1 MANKHIRTASV
12 AARLDARWHDLRH
25 HHATALLSEGIN
37 PAKVAE
43 RLGHDLKTLLK
54 TYAHVMPRDDDR
66 VRAVVD
72 ATLGVSAED
81 WLAASA

>member
-1 MANKHIRTASV
+1 MRSASSSAGV
-12 AARLDARWHDLRH
+12 HASWHDLRH
-25 HHATALLSEGIN
+25 HHATSLLSEGID

-66 VRAVVD
+66 VRAVVE
-72 ATLGVSAED
+72 ATLGGSAED